1 MRQHSQPLAGLRAG
15 LVPAELLPDA
25 TGWAVVSDPW
35 ELRLASGLDRTA
47 RVVTAEVFAALRKEE
62 WGDGTAADSVASAF
76 DDGTV
81 TPALIRD
88 RSRNDL
94 PKRLILVGQPARL
107 VVSAHVPGFDLPACG
122 RAFAFLASPDLPVLL
137 LSALPSVLSD
147 LPSTLATS
155 VGTGGFASG
164 RGILRPA

>member
-1 MRQHSQPLAGLRAG
+1 MRFGQRPRA
-15 LVPAELLPDA
+15 L
-25 TGWAVVSDPW
+25 S
-35 ELRLASGLDRTA
+35 RLAA
-47 RVVTAEVFAALRKEE
+47 HA
-62 WGDGTAADSVASAF
+62 
-76 DDGTV
+76 
-81 TPALIRD
+81 PALERHD

-155 VGTGGFASG
+155 VGTGGFARGS
-164 RGILRPA
+164 GILRPASTMSSARGISITKRPW